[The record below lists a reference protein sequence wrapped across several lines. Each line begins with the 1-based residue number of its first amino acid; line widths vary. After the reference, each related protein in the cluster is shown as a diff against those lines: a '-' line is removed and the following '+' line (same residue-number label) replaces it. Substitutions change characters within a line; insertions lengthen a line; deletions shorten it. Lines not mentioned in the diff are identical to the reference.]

1 MNLYDELRA
10 YLLKFNVTMQ
20 KYLNISRS
28 VRSPIQVQFFNEF
41 EQIYEELTDDAY
53 NTNNSTKYTVYLW
66 DDSKFN
72 DYISSVMSYQDYS
85 MQQKLERLI
94 NTIKNH
100 IVKFHHVTQSIV
112 SNNVEVETLASKK
125 LRTST
130 FNIENVS
137 IYLMRK
143 IAKYLNLTMFR
154 FSRNFTHRI
163 N

>member
-1 MNLYDELRA
+1 
-10 YLLKFNVTMQ
+10 MQ

-41 EQIYEELTDDAY
+41 EQIYAELTDDAY
-53 NTNNSTKYTVYLW
+53 NTNNNTKYTIYLW

-100 IVKFHHVTQSIV
+100 IVKFHHVTQTIV
-112 SNNVEVETLASKK
+112 ANNIEVETLASKK
-125 LRTST
+125 LRLST
-130 FNIENVS
+130 FNIENVGL
-137 IYLMRK
+137 Y
-143 IAKYLNLTMFR
+143 YTNR
-154 FSRNFTHRI
+154 FPSFISYKKSPNNRQI
-163 N
+163 